1 MGCKNGR
8 QITIGSSFSI
18 PTQIIELP
26 RELNNV
32 NTNLDDE
39 KKKTITDLIY
49 SSFFLLR
56 SRGEIE
62 AKCNGY
68 IQTRLK
74 DLYSNINWNVIIIE
88 EGSSNF
94 SSTENLY
101 FFKAEIFRYNIFIM
115 GNYNNANKNL
125 NNDIISTIYDSA
137 TWHSER
143 IFDIKDPKEYS
154 I

>member
-8 QITIGSSFSI
+8 QISSITIGSRLFI
-18 PTQIIELP
+18 PTEPP

-49 SSFFLLR
+49 SSFFLFR
-56 SRGEIE
+56 SRGEK

-101 FFKAEIFRYNIFIM
+101 FFEAEIIGYNIC
-115 GNYNNANKNL
+115 
-125 NNDIISTIYDSA
+125 
-137 TWHSER
+137 
-143 IFDIKDPKEYS
+143 
-154 I
+154 